1 MSEQKLS
8 LLYFGVKARSAFPLV
23 AAGYAG
29 LDLEWNKDVDWP
41 AMKASTPMGQL
52 PVLTVSGPKGDVVIS
67 QSMAIFRFIARRGGL
82 IPEDD
87 ADYARCEMMI
97 EAGNEVFELL
107 AKAKYGGGW
116 DKALAEN
123 EQLPNKLAALEK
135 LLAAKPEGSRQSFSS
150 AINAGDIAVFT
161 ALNVALDPLPT
172 ALDSYPLLKAFYDN
186 IGANPG
192 VAKAVATLDATKIYF
207 ARE

>member
-1 MSEQKLS
+1 
-8 LLYFGVKARSAFPLV
+8 
-23 AAGYAG
+23 
-29 LDLEWNKDVDWP
+29 
-41 AMKASTPMGQL
+41 
-52 PVLTVSGPKGDVVIS
+52 
-67 QSMAIFRFIARRGGL
+67 
-82 IPEDD
+82 
-87 ADYARCEMMI
+87 MI

-116 DKALAEN
+116 EKALAEN

-161 ALNVALDPLPT
+161 ALNAALDPL
-172 ALDSYPLLKAFYDN
+172 PLLKAFYDN

-192 VAKAVATLDATKIYF
+192 VAKAVATLDATKI
-207 ARE
+207 